1 MADIFNRSNRIITR
15 PVNEGGMVGTT
26 ALSGDCNRLV
36 IQEDGFSKLELSE
49 ATKKHNETGG
59 LLIQAFEMN
68 KNDMVP
74 FVRTVLFGPTV
85 VDLSA
90 VVGKVRAALGL
101 VDSEPLEIET
111 VKVEAAP
118 GKEVL
123 TVNGVVV
130 PL

>member
-1 MADIFNRSNRIITR
+1 MGDVFNRSNEIMTS
-15 PVNEGGMVGTT
+15 PVNGDGLVGTT

-36 IQEDGFSKLELSE
+36 IREDGFSKLELSE

-68 KNDMVP
+68 QHDMVP
-74 FVRTVLFGPTV
+74 FVKTVLFGPTV

-90 VVGKVRAALGL
+90 VAGKVRAALGL
-101 VDSEPLEIET
+101 AADAPLLIDT

-123 TVNGVVV
+123 TVNGVEV

>member
-1 MADIFNRSNRIITR
+1 MADIFNRSNEIVTE
-15 PVNEGGMVGTT
+15 VNRDGLVGTVGRD
-26 ALSGDCNRLV
+26 ADCNRLV
-36 IQEDGFSKLELSE
+36 IREDGFSKLELSA

-68 KNDMVP
+68 QHDMVP
-74 FVRTVLFGPTV
+74 FVKTVLFGPTV

-90 VVGKVRAALGL
+90 VAGKVRAALGL
-101 VDSEPLEIET
+101 TAGDPLTIET
-111 VKVEAAP
+111 VKVEAAR

>member
-1 MADIFNRSNRIITR
+1 MADIFNRSNEIMTV
-15 PVNEGGMVGTT
+15 PVNRDGMVGTT
-26 ALSGDCNRLV
+26 ARSGDCNRLV
-36 IQEDGFSKLELSE
+36 IQEDGFSRVELSE

-59 LLIQAFEMN
+59 LLIQSFEMN

-85 VDLSA
+85 VDLCA
-90 VVGKVRAALGL
+90 VAGKVRAALGL
-101 VDSEPLEIET
+101 AADAPLEIET